1 MSTPDLQIST
11 HLIHHPY
18 QPPEGFVAP
27 QPPVHKASTVIFENV
42 AAMRRRQWLDKS
54 SYTYGLHGTPTTF
67 LLEERLSALEGG
79 LQCLLVPSGLAAIA
93 TTSLAL
99 LRTGDEM
106 LLPDNA
112 YGPNKTLS
120 EGELAHFGVR
130 HQCYDAM
137 AVFAGVEWLQVPA
150 CHAAAVQQAG
160 KDMLPGIC
168 HCPQRSAP

>member
-1 MSTPDLQIST
+1 MPERRCPAHKMRCMSPPDLQIST

-112 YGPNKTLS
+112 YGPNKTDRKSTRLNS
-120 EGELAHFGVR
+120 SHLVIS
-130 HQCYDAM
+130 Y
-137 AVFAGVEWLQVPA
+137 AVFCLKKKKTNNKLH
-150 CHAAAVQQAG
+150 HAH
-160 KDMLPGIC
+160 D
-168 HCPQRSAP
+168 RF